1 MRPSADGEVG
11 QGGILKQLRFNI
23 FGTLIG
29 ITRSDEGWRAFYL
42 GADGKR
48 RPADFV
54 VPVDV
59 AEDELCEYLA
69 DLYHENAT
77 PRNSTAVQL
86 A

>member
-1 MRPSADGEVG
+1 MKEF
-11 QGGILKQLRFNI
+11 RFNI
-23 FGTLIG
+23 FGSLIA
-29 ITRSDEGWRAFYL
+29 ITGSDGVWRAFYL

-54 VPVDV
+54 VPNDV

-77 PRNSTAVQL
+77 PRSSNAVQL
-86 A
+86 T